1 MNYAY
6 YDVIGS
12 LGVAMIVISYFL
24 LQIER
29 IDSRSVGYSL
39 LNGIGASLILFSL
52 YFNFNWS
59 AFLIEGFWLLIS
71 LMGLARY
78 FVKRNESVDK
88 NTNG

>member
-12 LGVAMIVISYFL
+12 LGVAMIVGSYFL

-39 LNGIGASLILFSL
+39 LNGIGAGLILFSL
-52 YFNFNWS
+52 YFDFNWS
-59 AFLIEGFWLLIS
+59 AVSMEVFWVFIS
-71 LMGLARY
+71 LIGLARF
-78 FVKRNESVDK
+78 FVKRNESVNK
-88 NTNG
+88 NPSG